1 MPYEKFNN
9 NPFGSHIKGVQ
20 LVGESKKVLE
30 VGCATGYISK
40 RLVENDC
47 EVYGIEL
54 DPEAAK
60 IAKKYCKKVFVG
72 DAETWELDEK
82 FDVILILDVLEHLK
96 NPGRLLLKLK
106 EYLNPDGYFVLSIP
120 NIANWKIRLK
130 LLIGKFDYEDD
141 GILDKNHLRFF
152 TLKSAK
158 KMVEN
163 AGLEIFKLDIVPS
176 APLPFEMNPPLHKLK
191 YEICKL
197 LNSLF
202 SFQFLISAK
211 EG

>member
-20 LVGESKKVLE
+20 LVGKSKKVLE

-72 DAETWELDEK
+72 DAETLKLDEK

-106 EYLNPDGYFVLSIP
+106 EYLNQDGYFVLSIP

-158 KMVEN
+158 RMVEN

-176 APLPFEMNPPLHKLK
+176 APLPFEMNPSLHKLK